1 MGKYRKK
8 ISIIVLVLI
17 MGITNSWA
25 ANPYIQPSPGVPHDV
40 ATLEAL
46 ISQHKTMMEVMQDKI
61 DMSLTV
67 LAAQEVN
74 TLEARGWRKYKKLME
89 EKTGSIYSYLRLAYY
104 ATECLK
110 KLQEVYQLQRY
121 MADLATSK
129 EILKKPWALVSFYTA
144 EEQFTRDI
152 KTVIGKLGVIT
163 ASQTGILHANEEQR
177 FKMVQQLQT
186 SLNDMA
192 LHLCQGTYEMRLWLY
207 PGVNIFDSVDMFL
220 DTKEFDRIA
229 EEIII
234 QYSKNG

>member
-25 ANPYIQPSPGVPHDV
+25 ANPYIQPPPGVPHDV

-46 ISQHKTMMEVMQDKI
+46 ISQHKTMMEVMHDKI

-110 KLQEVYQLQRY
+110 KLQEVYQMQRKL
-121 MADLATSK
+121 AELATNK
-129 EILKKPWALVSFYTA
+129 EILKKPWALVTFYTT

-152 KTVIGKLGVIT
+152 KTVVGKMGVIT

-186 SLNDMA
+186 SLDHMTYN
-192 LHLCQGTYEMRLWLY
+192 LGQGIYKMKLWLL
-207 PGVNIFDSVDMFL
+207 PSVNIFDSLDKFL